1 VLLEF
6 FFFFGKTNRWNY
18 FVNYFV
24 IYAGFEEKKIE
35 NIKKTNINS
44 K

>member
-1 VLLEF
+1 MQVL
-6 FFFFGKTNRWNY
+6 KK
-18 FVNYFV
+18 
-24 IYAGFEEKKIE
+24 KKIE